1 MNLGS
6 TNINALSASYP
17 VDLTFIDSKNQTYD
31 VCVVENRD
39 DAVAAAV
46 FQEKSFVRGV
56 VDDINHIAV
65 LRRASDVKYLE
76 GLGFDSYCT
85 FDPKTKRAHYEYLDS

>member
-1 MNLGS
+1 M
-6 TNINALSASYP
+6 
-17 VDLTFIDSKNQTYD
+17 
-31 VCVVENRD
+31 
-39 DAVAAAV
+39 
-46 FQEKSFVRGV
+46 
-56 VDDINHIAV
+56 DDINHIAV

>member
-1 MNLGS
+1 MTESQSLH
-6 TNINALSASYP
+6 I
-17 VDLTFIDSKNQTYD
+17 
-31 VCVVENRD
+31 CVVENRD
-39 DAVAAAV
+39 DAVAAAF